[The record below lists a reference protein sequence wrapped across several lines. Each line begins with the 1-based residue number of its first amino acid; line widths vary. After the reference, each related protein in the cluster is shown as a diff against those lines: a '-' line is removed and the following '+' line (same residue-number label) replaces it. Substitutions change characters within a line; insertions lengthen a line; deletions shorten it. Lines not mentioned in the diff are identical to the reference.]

1 MGLIVKHIGRTKTEH
16 VITNYVWNG
25 ATSSFVA
32 KDSVEHLAYLAK
44 IEAYINATT

>member
-1 MGLIVKHIGRTKTEH
+1 MGLIVKHIARKKTGH
-16 VITNYVWNG
+16 VVTNLVWNG

-32 KDSVEHLAYLAK
+32 KDSPEHLAYLAK

>member
-1 MGLIVKHIGRTKTEH
+1 MGLTVKHIARKKTEH

-32 KDSVEHLAYLAK
+32 KDSAEHLAYLAK
-44 IEAYINATT
+44 MEAYINSTS